1 MPASRKYKKLKVS
14 KVGKKKALTQ
24 KLSKMRKMRQMKK
37 LKANGGGMYF
47 LNYKNLKINGEYYL
61 TQIKKNI

>member
-1 MPASRKYKKLKVS
+1 
-14 KVGKKKALTQ
+14 
-24 KLSKMRKMRQMKK
+24 MRKMRQMKK

-61 TQIKKNI
+61 TQIKKKYLAYYLKMMKTQKHY